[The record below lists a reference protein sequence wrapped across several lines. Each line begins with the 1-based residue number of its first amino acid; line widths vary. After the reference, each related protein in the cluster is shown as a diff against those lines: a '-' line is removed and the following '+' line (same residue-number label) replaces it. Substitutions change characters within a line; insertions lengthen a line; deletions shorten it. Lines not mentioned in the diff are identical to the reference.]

1 VSAVTDPSHKSAAFE
16 DLVAPSYTQS
26 GNNGF
31 GFVVFL
37 TLALFVGAGLYF
49 KTIKPRERMFS
60 DQTAKLVQTQFV
72 MQDKKEKPK
81 PPKPKPKIEDDKSDK
96 PIDLTKAPV
105 LAQKADD
112 VITDAPPPKE
122 QQVVRRVYGLRRVYS
137 MGLGA
142 SGEMADAVIGKRGNT
157 INADVDTVT
166 ATPADLKGKLV
177 SITTV
182 TTAPRLKS
190 DVKPEYT
197 KEMIDAKVEG
207 VIKAILTIDVDG
219 RVKDVKVLNDL
230 GYGTKES
237 ARAAF
242 LKWVFEPAKRGDEPV
257 ATIITYSIRF
267 VFLNG

>member
-1 VSAVTDPSHKSAAFE
+1 VATPSPSKSPALE
-16 DLVAPSYTQS
+16 DLVAPSYTES

-31 GFVVFL
+31 GVVVFL
-37 TLALFVGAGLYF
+37 TLMLFIGAGFYF
-49 KTIKPRERMFS
+49 KTVKPRERVFS

-72 MQDKKEKPK
+72 IQDKKEKPK
-81 PPKPKPKIEDDKSDK
+81 PPKLKPKIEDQKSK
-96 PIDLTKAPV
+96 EPIDLTKAPV

-112 VITDAPPPKE
+112 VITDAPPPKD

-137 MGLGA
+137 TGLGA
-142 SGEMADAVIGKRGNT
+142 GGEMADAVIGKRGNT

-182 TTAPRLKS
+182 TVAPRLKS

-197 KEMIDAKVEG
+197 KEMIAAKVEG
-207 VIKAILTIDVDG
+207 VIKAVLTVDVDG
-219 RVKDVKVLNDL
+219 HVKDVKILNDL

-242 LKWVFEPAKRGDEPV
+242 LQWVFEPAKRGNEPV